1 MYSLLNAASWTEFIE
16 NMNGLETS
24 QRELLGQV
32 FNIISI
38 VLWVVLAIV
47 GAIGSI
53 YAIYLGVQLARAD
66 EQGKRD
72 DAKKHLITTVIAVG
86 VTIALIL
93 VFNIFLPMLLDAF
106 GVGQSV
112 TSGGGGNQEEEDPS
126 QGGEAG
132 AMITLFSN
140 FANMIKCRF

>member
-1 MYSLLNAASWTEFIE
+1 MYSLLNYADSWTDFIN
-16 NMNGLETS
+16 NMSGLED
-24 QRELLGQV
+24 QKELLGQV

-72 DAKKHLITTVIAVG
+72 DAKKHLITTVVAVG
-86 VTIALIL
+86 VTVALIL
-93 VFNIFLPMLLDAF
+93 VFNIFLPMILDAF
-106 GVGQSV
+106 KVGQSV
-112 TSGGGGNQEEEDPS
+112 EGGGNQEEEDPS
-126 QGGEAG
+126 QTGG
-132 AMITLFSN
+132 MITLFSN

>member
-1 MYSLLNAASWTEFIE
+1 MYSLLNYADSWTDFIN
-16 NMNGLETS
+16 NMDGLDN
-24 QRELLGQV
+24 QKELLGQV

-86 VTIALIL
+86 VTVALIL
-93 VFNIFLPMLLDAF
+93 VFNIFLPMILDAF
-106 GVGQSV
+106 KVGQSV
-112 TSGGGGNQEEEDPS
+112 TSGGGGNQGEDPN

>member
-86 VTIALIL
+86 VTVALIL

-112 TSGGGGNQEEEDPS
+112 TDGGNQEEEDPS

>member
-16 NMNGLETS
+16 NMTGLETS

-86 VTIALIL
+86 VTVALIL
-93 VFNIFLPMLLDAF
+93 VFNIFLPMILDAF
-106 GVGQSV
+106 KVGQSV
-112 TSGGGGNQEEEDPS
+112 TTGGGDAEGEDPS
-126 QGGEAG
+126 QTGG
-132 AMITLFSN
+132 MITLFSN

>member
-16 NMNGLETS
+16 NMSGLETS

-112 TSGGGGNQEEEDPS
+112 TSGGGGNQGEDPS
-126 QGGEAG
+126 QTGG
-132 AMITLFSN
+132 MITLFSN

>member
-1 MYSLLNAASWTEFIE
+1 MYSLLNYADSWTDFID
-16 NMNGLETS
+16 NMSGLDD
-24 QRELLGQV
+24 QKDLLGQV

-86 VTIALIL
+86 VTVALIL
-93 VFNIFLPMLLDAF
+93 VFNIFLPMILDAF
-106 GVGQSV
+106 KVGQSV
-112 TSGGGGNQEEEDPS
+112 EGGGNQEEEDPS
-126 QGGEAG
+126 QTGG
-132 AMITLFSN
+132 MITLFSN

>member
-16 NMNGLETS
+16 NMSGLETS

-86 VTIALIL
+86 VTVALIL
-93 VFNIFLPMLLDAF
+93 VFNIFLPMILDAF
-106 GVGQSV
+106 KVGQSV
-112 TSGGGGNQEEEDPS
+112 EGGGNQEEEDPS
-126 QGGEAG
+126 QTGG
-132 AMITLFSN
+132 MITLFSN

>member
-16 NMNGLETS
+16 NMSGLETS

-126 QGGEAG
+126 QTGG
-132 AMITLFSN
+132 MITLFSN